1 MKKARKETLQGW
13 GILAG
18 AAVVFF
24 ILKLTGITSWG
35 WVWVL
40 SPLWLPFAFALV
52 AVVVLV
58 PMISIRAL
66 RDTTKEERDNG
77 T

>member
-18 AAVVFF
+18 AAVVFI